1 MATKLKSKIKS
12 YLSNIWLIEIVII
25 LCSLLYFSVD
35 LYKSKVEVKESM
47 LSKTIERVT
56 SPEKYFEKQFEKD
69 IYNIGEKIFNN
80 YTVVQILT
88 YGDFYYWSD
97 SKNYLFIDN
106 VKENGVKFII
116 RNTETGQIMTND
128 ENFKEIDEKDNYVIP
143 TKIEL
148 EEYINSKYKKVI
160 SKFYSDE
167 TVEDLNPYLVNR
179 IRTFR
184 PALGEE
190 LTEKYDE
197 YYYTTTNNY
206 SKSEI
211 KLYYLLAAFILINIV
226 LILKVIMVTLHKKG
240 NIKLRGNFIYTI
252 YYVLRYGFLYHNSRR
267 GLIITISFEVSFFV
281 LYLYFLALGGYEN
294 NIIVKLFTL
303 YPFKAGIVIATVP
316 IIGVLYSMKKSIEI
330 YRLDEKIRKINNGET
345 DFFVTP
351 QGSQEI
357 KSLIEDMLKMKEKYN
372 GVMEEIIKNEKLKT
386 ELISNVSHDLR
397 TPLTSIIN
405 YVNIIK
411 DSKLSEEERKEYID
425 ILDIKSHKL
434 KVLIDDLFEMSKI
447 NSGKMQVDRQRI
459 EIMSLIYQVIGEYS
473 YMYEDKNVEFIVDST
488 SEDIFMELDGK
499 MMSRVIENIA
509 INALKYSLEQTRI
522 YADVVEKEDRV
533 IISFK
538 NIANYNMKFDTEEI
552 FERFVRGDKSRS
564 SDVEGSG
571 LGLAITKSLVELQ
584 GGKCEIKTE
593 GDMFKIYVILPK
605 TNCKL

>member
-1 MATKLKSKIKS
+1 
-12 YLSNIWLIEIVII
+12 
-25 LCSLLYFSVD
+25 
-35 LYKSKVEVKESM
+35 
-47 LSKTIERVT
+47 
-56 SPEKYFEKQFEKD
+56 
-69 IYNIGEKIFNN
+69 
-80 YTVVQILT
+80 
-88 YGDFYYWSD
+88 
-97 SKNYLFIDN
+97 
-106 VKENGVKFII
+106 
-116 RNTETGQIMTND
+116 
-128 ENFKEIDEKDNYVIP
+128 
-143 TKIEL
+143 
-148 EEYINSKYKKVI
+148 
-160 SKFYSDE
+160 
-167 TVEDLNPYLVNR
+167 
-179 IRTFR
+179 
-184 PALGEE
+184 
-190 LTEKYDE
+190 
-197 YYYTTTNNY
+197 
-206 SKSEI
+206 
-211 KLYYLLAAFILINIV
+211 
-226 LILKVIMVTLHKKG
+226 
-240 NIKLRGNFIYTI
+240 
-252 YYVLRYGFLYHNSRR
+252 
-267 GLIITISFEVSFFV
+267 
-281 LYLYFLALGGYEN
+281 
-294 NIIVKLFTL
+294 
-303 YPFKAGIVIATVP
+303 
-316 IIGVLYSMKKSIEI
+316 MKKSIEI

-425 ILDIKSHKL
+425 ILDVKSHKL

-538 NIANYNMKFDTEEI
+538 NIANYNMKFDNEEI

-605 TNCKL
+605 PNCKL

>member
-12 YLSNIWLIEIVII
+12 YLSNIWLMEIVII

-47 LSKTIERVT
+47 LTKTIERVT

-97 SKNYLFIDN
+97 SKNYLYIDN

-128 ENFKEIDEKDNYVIP
+128 ENFKEIDEKDNYVVP

-148 EEYINSKYKKVI
+148 EEYINSKYKKGI

-211 KLYYLLAAFILINIV
+211 KLYYLLAAFILINIA
-226 LILKVIMVTLHKKG
+226 LILKVIMVLLHKKG
-240 NIKLRGNFIYTI
+240 KIELRGNFIYTI

-267 GLIITISFEVSFFV
+267 GLIITISFVISFFV

-303 YPFKAGIVIATVP
+303 YPFKAGIFITTAP

-330 YRLDEKIRKINNGET
+330 SRLDEKIRQINNGET

-351 QGSQEI
+351 QGSHEI
-357 KSLIEDMLKMKEKYN
+357 KNLIEDLLKMKEKYN
-372 GVMEEIIKNEKLKT
+372 GVMEEVIKNEKLKT

-425 ILDIKSHKL
+425 ILDVKSHKL

-447 NSGKMQVDRQRI
+447 NSGKMQVERQRI

-473 YMYEDKNVEFIVDST
+473 YMYEDKNVEFVVDST

-538 NIANYNMKFDTEEI
+538 NIANYNMMFDNEEI

-605 TNCKL
+605 PNCKL

>member
-1 MATKLKSKIKS
+1 
-12 YLSNIWLIEIVII
+12 
-25 LCSLLYFSVD
+25 
-35 LYKSKVEVKESM
+35 M
-47 LSKTIERVT
+47 LTKTIERVT

-97 SKNYLFIDN
+97 SKNYLYIDN

-128 ENFKEIDEKDNYVIP
+128 ENFKEIDEKDNYVVP

-148 EEYINSKYKKVI
+148 EEYINSKYKKGI

-211 KLYYLLAAFILINIV
+211 KLYYLLAAFILINIA
-226 LILKVIMVTLHKKG
+226 LILKVIMVLLHKKG
-240 NIKLRGNFIYTI
+240 KIELRGNFIYTI

-267 GLIITISFEVSFFV
+267 GLIITISFEISFFV

-303 YPFKAGIVIATVP
+303 YPFKAGIFITTAP

-330 YRLDEKIRKINNGET
+330 SRLDEKIRQINNGET

-351 QGSQEI
+351 QGSHEI
-357 KSLIEDMLKMKEKYN
+357 KNLIEDLLKMKEKYN
-372 GVMEEIIKNEKLKT
+372 GVMEEVIKNEKLKT

-538 NIANYNMKFDTEEI
+538 NIANYNMKFDNEEI

-605 TNCKL
+605 PNCKL

>member
-1 MATKLKSKIKS
+1 MATRLKSKIKS
-12 YLSNIWLIEIVII
+12 YLSNIWLIEVVMI
-25 LCSLLYFSVD
+25 LCSLMYFSVD
-35 LYKSKVEVKESM
+35 FYRSKMEVKESV

-56 SPEKYFEKQFEKD
+56 IPEKYYEKQFEKD

-97 SKNYLFIDN
+97 SKNYLYIDN

-128 ENFKEIDEKDNYVIP
+128 ENFKEIDEKDNYIIP

-148 EEYINSKYKKVI
+148 EEYINSKYKKGI

-184 PALGEE
+184 PALGQE

-197 YYYTTTNNY
+197 YYYTTTDNY

-211 KLYYLLAAFILINIV
+211 KLYYLLAIYILINLAITLKLIIV
-226 LILKVIMVTLHKKG
+226 FIHKRGKV
-240 NIKLRGNFIYTI
+240 KLRGNFVYTI

-267 GLIITISFEVSFFV
+267 GLIITISFLVAFFV
-281 LYLYFLALGGYEN
+281 LYLYFLALGGYKN
-294 NIIVKLFTL
+294 NIIIKVFTL
-303 YPFKAGIVIATVP
+303 YPFKAGIVITTLP
-316 IIGVLYSMKKSIEI
+316 FIGMLYSMKKTIEI
-330 YRLDEKIRKINNGET
+330 CRLDEKIQKINNGET
-345 DFFVTP
+345 DYFIAP
-351 QGSQEI
+351 EGSHEV
-357 KSLIEDMLKMKEKYN
+357 KALIEDMLKMKEKYN

-411 DSKLSEEERKEYID
+411 DSELSEEERKEYIE
-425 ILDIKSHKL
+425 ILDVKSHKL

-447 NSGKMQVDRQRI
+447 NSGKIQIERQRI
-459 EIMSLIYQVIGEYS
+459 EVMSLIHQVIGEYS
-473 YMYEDKNVEFIVDST
+473 YMYEDKNVEFVVDST

-522 YADVVEKEDRV
+522 YVDVSEKEDRV
-533 IISFK
+533 EISFK
-538 NIANYNMKFDTEEI
+538 NIANYNMKFDNAEI
-552 FERFVRGDKSRS
+552 FERFVRGDKSRN
-564 SDVEGSG
+564 SDIEGSG

-584 GGKCEIKTE
+584 GGKCEVKTE
-593 GDMFKIYVILPK
+593 GDMFKIYVVLPK
-605 TNCKL
+605 PNCTL